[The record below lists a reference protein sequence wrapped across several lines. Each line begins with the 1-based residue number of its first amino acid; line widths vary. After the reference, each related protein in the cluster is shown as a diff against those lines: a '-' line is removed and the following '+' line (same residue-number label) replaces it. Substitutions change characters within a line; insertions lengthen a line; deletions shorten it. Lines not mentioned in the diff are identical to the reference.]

1 MKYVRIPVLIIL
13 IAGILILGYFRERYL
28 LLFSS
33 ETVFTF
39 IRKYPRVSATNFKN
53 EISNFWMFHFS
64 PKLLS
69 VVLYSVAFA
78 ALTSLIV
85 YLLTKNRLWGYLIL
99 VIYAM
104 YFVVCFLLIAIG
116 NLGVDYH
123 LSYGLS
129 HYIED
134 LFLSPF
140 ILMMLLPLLF
150 FQKRRNTL
158 EKK

>member
-1 MKYVRIPVLIIL
+1 MKYLRISALIIS
-13 IAGILILGYFRERYL
+13 IMAVFIIGYLRERYL

-33 ETVFTF
+33 ETLFAF
-39 IRKYPRVSATNFKN
+39 KRKYPRVSATNFKH
-53 EISNFWMFHFS
+53 EISNFWGFNFS

-69 VVLYSVAFA
+69 SILYSIAFA
-78 ALTSLIV
+78 VLTSLII
-85 YLLTKNRLWGYLIL
+85 YLITKNKLLGYLVLLIYAAYFLVCFGLIL
-99 VIYAM
+99 V
-104 YFVVCFLLIAIG
+104 G

-140 ILMMLLPLLF
+140 ILMMILPLLF
-150 FQKRRNTL
+150 FKK
-158 EKK
+158 EKIF